1 MRRWLAPLILV
12 LMVLPGLGCAK
23 LRNKPVKAVPEG
35 TVVFAFNRKVRGPVE
50 LTLDGVRVPVIP
62 VAKNKPARSL
72 LITGLAPGKHRF
84 FLSSPRDAF
93 GPDQGEFEVAAGQ
106 GTRVIT
112 FVQAFN
118 AVLYG
123 KAEDLPTAEG
133 IPGVKARLEP

>member
-1 MRRWLAPLILV
+1 MRRWLAPFILV

-35 TVVFAFNRKVRGPVE
+35 TVLFAFNRKVRGPVE
-50 LTLDGVRVPVIP
+50 LTLDGVRVPVAP
-62 VAKNKPARSL
+62 VTKNKAARSL
-72 LITGLAPGKHRF
+72 VVTGIAPGKHRF

-93 GPDQGEFEVAAGQ
+93 GPDQGDFEVTAGQ
-106 GTRVIT
+106 GTRVFT

-123 KAEDLPTAEG
+123 KSEELPAAEG
-133 IPGVKARLEP
+133 IPGVKARLER